1 MNDDTTAT
9 SVAIKDPGELTII
22 MGSALDNVL
31 TDALNE
37 VLKDGDNLIDQAMR
51 VPMITSEWKRETF
64 AAAGDLRKMIRSRIK
79 AAEDL
84 RLAWTVPVNKAI
96 KRINSIFGGRAEP
109 MEKADAHVGQ
119 LMLKWSRE
127 EEKRVKDEQ
136 DRLRKIEE
144 DKALAAAKV
153 IEEQARV
160 AREQEAA
167 AAAAGDTKGAEQ
179 AAEVARAAET
189 KRDEVIDQAA
199 AIPVADTTVRKARGL
214 YGSTSSVRKVWR
226 ARLVSIRDLP
236 DEARLLIMQSE
247 DARNEIRKALKSM
260 LEPRLIDLRDS
271 GKCDA
276 LPGVEFFLDDSVMV
290 R

>member
-1 MNDDTTAT
+1 MTTTEAPILFPNT
-9 SVAIKDPGELTII
+9 SEMISQIKPGELDETLK
-22 MGSALDNVL
+22 GSESLL
-31 TDALNE
+31 Q
-37 VLKDGDNLIDQAMR
+37 QAMR
-51 VPMITSEWKRETF
+51 VPMNTSEWKRETF
-64 AAAGDLRKMIRSRIK
+64 ATAGDLRKMIKSRIT

-84 RLAWTVPVNKAI
+84 RTSWTKPINAGLKAI
-96 KRINSIFGGRAEP
+96 NASFKSRMEP
-109 MEKADAHVGQ
+109 FEAADTHVAQ

-153 IEEQARV
+153 IEEQARI
-160 AREQEAA
+160 AREQEVAA
-167 AAAAGDTKGAEQ
+167 TAAGDTKGAEQ

-236 DEARLLIMQSE
+236 DEARLLIMASE

-260 LEPRLIDLRDS
+260 LEPRLIELRDS

-276 LPGVEFFLDDSVMV
+276 LPGVEFYEDDSITV

>member
-1 MNDDTTAT
+1 MTTEAPNLFPNT
-9 SVAIKDPGELTII
+9 SEMISLIKPSELDETLK
-22 MGSALDNVL
+22 GSESLL
-31 TDALNE
+31 Q
-37 VLKDGDNLIDQAMR
+37 QAMR
-51 VPMITSEWKRETF
+51 VPMNTSEWKRETF
-64 AAAGDLRKMIRSRIK
+64 ATAGDLRKMIKSRIT
-79 AAEDL
+79 AAEEL
-84 RLAWTVPVNKAI
+84 RTSWTKPINAGLKAI
-96 KRINSIFGGRAEP
+96 NASFKSRMEP
-109 MEKADAHVGQ
+109 FEAADTHVAQ

-136 DRLRKIEE
+136 DRLRKIDE

-153 IEEQARV
+153 IEEKARV

-189 KRDEVIDQAA
+189 KRDEVIEQAA
-199 AIPVADTTVRKARGL
+199 NIPVADTTVRRARGT
-214 YGSTSSVRKVWR
+214 YGSMSSVRKVWR

>member
-1 MNDDTTAT
+1 MTTETPNLFPNT
-9 SVAIKDPGELTII
+9 SEMISQIKPGELEETLK
-22 MGSALDNVL
+22 GSESLL
-31 TDALNE
+31 Q
-37 VLKDGDNLIDQAMR
+37 QAMR
-51 VPMITSEWKRETF
+51 VPMNTSEWKRETF
-64 AAAGDLRKMIRSRIK
+64 ATAGDLRKMIKSRIT

-84 RLAWTVPVNKAI
+84 RTSWTKPINAGLKAI
-96 KRINSIFGGRAEP
+96 NASFKSRMEP
-109 MEKADAHVGQ
+109 FEAADTHIAM

-144 DKALAAAKV
+144 DKALAAAKI
-153 IEEQARV
+153 IEEQARI
-160 AREQEAA
+160 AREQEAT

-189 KRDEVIDQAA
+189 KRDEVIEQAA

-236 DEARLLIMQSE
+236 DDARLLIMQSE

-260 LEPRLIDLRDS
+260 LDPRLIDLRDS

-276 LPGVEFFLDDSVMV
+276 LPGVEFFLDDSVTV

>member
-1 MNDDTTAT
+1 MTTEAPILFPDTSAM
-9 SVAIKDPGELTII
+9 VAQIKPGELDETLK
-22 MGSALDNVL
+22 GSESLL
-31 TDALNE
+31 Q
-37 VLKDGDNLIDQAMR
+37 QAMR
-51 VPMITSEWKRETF
+51 VPMNTSEWKRETF
-64 AAAGDLRKMIRSRIK
+64 SAAGDLRKMIKARIT

-84 RLAWTVPVNKAI
+84 RTSWTKPINAGLKAI
-96 KRINSIFGGRAEP
+96 NASFKSRMEP
-109 MEKADAHVGQ
+109 FEAADTHVAM

-127 EEKRVKDEQ
+127 EEKRVNDEQ
-136 DRLRKIEE
+136 DRIRKIEE
-144 DKALAAAKV
+144 DKALAAAKL
-153 IEEQARV
+153 IEEQARI

-199 AIPVADTTVRKARGL
+199 TLPVADTAIRKARGL

-260 LEPRLIDLRDS
+260 LEPRLIALRDS

-276 LPGVEFFLDDSVMV
+276 LPGVEFYEDDSITV

>member
-1 MNDDTTAT
+1 MTTEAPILFPNT
-9 SVAIKDPGELTII
+9 SEMISQIKPGELDETLK
-22 MGSALDNVL
+22 GSESLL
-31 TDALNE
+31 Q
-37 VLKDGDNLIDQAMR
+37 QAMR
-51 VPMITSEWKRETF
+51 VPMNTSEWKRETF
-64 AAAGDLRKMIRSRIK
+64 ATAGDLRKMIKSRIT

-84 RLAWTVPVNKAI
+84 RTSWTKPINAGLKAI
-96 KRINSIFGGRAEP
+96 NASFRSRMEP
-109 MEKADAHVGQ
+109 FEAADTHVAM

-136 DRLRKIEE
+136 DRLRKIED
-144 DKALAAAKV
+144 DKALAAARV
-153 IEEQARV
+153 IEEQARI
-160 AREQEAA
+160 AGEQEAA

-260 LEPRLIDLRDS
+260 IEPRLIDLRDS

-276 LPGVEFFLDDSVMV
+276 LPGVEFYEDDSITV

>member
-1 MNDDTTAT
+1 MNDNSTTT
-9 SVAIKDPGELTII
+9 PVAIKDPGELTII

-37 VLKDGDNLIDQAMR
+37 VLKDGDNLMDQAMR
-51 VPMITSEWKRETF
+51 VPMITSDWKRETF
-64 AAAGDLRKMIRSRIK
+64 AAVGDLRKMVRSRIT

-84 RLAWTVPVNKAI
+84 RLAWTGPVNKAI
-96 KRINSIFGGRAEP
+96 KRINSIFKGRVEP
-109 MEKADAHVGQ
+109 LEKADEHVGQ

-153 IEEQARV
+153 IEEEARI
-160 AREQEAA
+160 AREQEAV

-189 KRDEVIDQAA
+189 KRDKVIDQAA

-236 DEARLLIMQSE
+236 DEARLLIMASE

-260 LEPRLIDLRDS
+260 LDPRLIELRDS

-276 LPGVEFFLDDSVMV
+276 LPGVEFFLDDSVTV

>member
-22 MGSALDNVL
+22 MGSALDKTL
-31 TDALNE
+31 SDALDE
-37 VLKDGDNLIDQAMR
+37 VLKDGDNLTQQAMR

-64 AAAGDLRKMIRSRIK
+64 AAVGDLRKMVRSRIT

-84 RLAWTVPVNKAI
+84 RLAWTGPVNKAI
-96 KRINSIFGGRAEP
+96 KRINSIFKGRVEP
-109 MEKADAHVGQ
+109 LEKADEHVGQ

-153 IEEQARV
+153 IEEQARI
-160 AREQEAA
+160 AREQEAT

-199 AIPVADTTVRKARGL
+199 TIPVADTTVRKARGL

-276 LPGVEFFLDDSVMV
+276 LPGVEFYEDDSITV

>member
-1 MNDDTTAT
+1 MTTETPNLFPNT
-9 SVAIKDPGELTII
+9 SEMISQIKPGELEETLK
-22 MGSALDNVL
+22 GSESLL
-31 TDALNE
+31 Q
-37 VLKDGDNLIDQAMR
+37 QAMR
-51 VPMITSEWKRETF
+51 VPMNTSEWKRETF
-64 AAAGDLRKMIRSRIK
+64 ATAGDLRKMIKSRIT

-84 RLAWTVPVNKAI
+84 RTSWTKPINAGLKAI
-96 KRINSIFGGRAEP
+96 NASFKSRMEP
-109 MEKADAHVGQ
+109 FEAADTHIAM

-144 DKALAAAKV
+144 DKALAAAKI
-153 IEEQARV
+153 IEEQARI
-160 AREQEAA
+160 AREQEAT

-189 KRDEVIDQAA
+189 KRDEVIEQAA

-260 LEPRLIDLRDS
+260 LDPRLIDLRDS

-276 LPGVEFFLDDSVMV
+276 LPGVEFFLDDSVTV